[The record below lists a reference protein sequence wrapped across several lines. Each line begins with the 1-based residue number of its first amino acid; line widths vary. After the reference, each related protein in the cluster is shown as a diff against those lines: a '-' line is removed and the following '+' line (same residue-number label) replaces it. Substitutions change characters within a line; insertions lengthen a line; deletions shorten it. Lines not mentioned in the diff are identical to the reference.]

1 MFLRQSSKGSN
12 YSILGEMVFTIS
24 FPGTEYS
31 YNHVLKE
38 LFFNYT
44 SEKKWKIHRKAPE
57 SPGISQLSHMQ
68 LS

>member
-44 SEKKWKIHRKAPE
+44 SEKNGRYTERHQNPL
-57 SPGISQLSHMQ
+57 GFLS
-68 LS
+68 